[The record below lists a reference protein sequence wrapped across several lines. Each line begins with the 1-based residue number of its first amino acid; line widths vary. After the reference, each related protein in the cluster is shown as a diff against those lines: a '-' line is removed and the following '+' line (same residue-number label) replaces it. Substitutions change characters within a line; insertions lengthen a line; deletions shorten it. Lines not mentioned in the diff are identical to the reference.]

1 MKKIVRSIAFSGLM
15 AAFVYSFFLGVASAN
30 VEIPTYSP
38 NVVDPNGH
46 LTTVEKEEVNRAIDG
61 IQSRGAMKPAV
72 YLLSSLGG
80 ESIESLAEK
89 AFRKWQ
95 LGEKGKD
102 NGLLLVL
109 AMEDRQMRIE
119 TGYGLEG
126 NLPDLAARRILDEV
140 LRPKLREGKVH
151 AGIMATLQA
160 VESVHG
166 QGLDAVLGSP
176 SSENSEAMAPWGFTR
191 ENAQRGLRWW
201 GGLVLLLFLVYPYFV
216 YITGR
221 KKQNLLVEAP
231 DLVGRL
237 IVKAN
242 EKSLRTALLSGL
254 PIRLFLAVNPGV
266 FIFIFAALGL
276 IRPMFDY
283 VALVLVPLIVLLIY
297 HLMMRRYASVAIVK
311 AALAEE
317 DRLREEKMKRLVQIG
332 HAVVDEYG
340 KYTFTEAYHESERK
354 RIALSSRS
362 SSSGSPS
369 SSRSS
374 SSGGG
379 RSGGGGASSRW

>member
-1 MKKIVRSIAFSGLM
+1 MV
-15 AAFVYSFFLGVASAN
+15 SFACVIASAN
-30 VEIPTYSP
+30 VEIPNFSP
-38 NVVDPNGH
+38 NVVDTNGY

-61 IQSRGAMKPAV
+61 IQSRGAIKPAV

-80 ESIESLAEK
+80 ESIESLSEK

-140 LRPKLREGKVH
+140 LRPKLREGKIH
-151 AGIMATLQA
+151 AGILATLQA
-160 VESVHG
+160 VEGVHG
-166 QGLDAVLGSP
+166 QGLDAVLGSLP
-176 SSENSEAMAPWGFTR
+176 SDNSEAIGSSDFTK
-191 ENAQRGLRWW
+191 ENVQRGLRWW
-201 GGLVLLLFLVYPYFV
+201 GGHVLLLFLVYPCFV
-216 YITGR
+216 YISGR
-221 KKQNLLVEAP
+221 KKQKLLDEAP
-231 DLVGRL
+231 DLIGRL
-237 IVKAN
+237 LVKPN
-242 EKSLRTALLSGL
+242 EKSLKSAILSGL

-266 FIFIFAALGL
+266 FIFLFATLGL
-276 IRPMFDY
+276 IEPVFDY
-283 VALVLVPLIVLLIY
+283 VALVLVPLIVLLVY
-297 HLMMRRYASVAIVK
+297 QLMMRRYASVEAVK
-311 AALAEE
+311 TALAEE
-317 DRLREEKMKRLVQIG
+317 ERVREEKMKRLVQIG
-332 HAVVDEYG
+332 HAIVDENG

-354 RIALSSRS
+354 RIASSSRS
-362 SSSGSPS
+362 SSSSS